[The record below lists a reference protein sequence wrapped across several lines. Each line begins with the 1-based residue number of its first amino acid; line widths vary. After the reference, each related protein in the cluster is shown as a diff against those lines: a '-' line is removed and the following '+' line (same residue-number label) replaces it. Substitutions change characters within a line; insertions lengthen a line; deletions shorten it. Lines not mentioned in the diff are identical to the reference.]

1 MMRTTQE
8 SAPWGGPVAF
18 AFLPRA
24 GLNFAIYAMVAS
36 VHDTTRRNGAA
47 RRLRCLLQA

>member
-18 AFLPRA
+18 CFFPRA
-24 GLNFAIYAMVAS
+24 GLNFAINSMVAS
-36 VHDTTRRNGAA
+36 VHETTRRNGAA
-47 RRLRCLLQA
+47 GRLRCLL